1 MRIRIYHS
9 ENGCVRVTKEMDD
22 GNEMTMF
29 SNVKNGKVAIIDI
42 HAPLSLKAELNR
54 IEKQTPQ

>member
-1 MRIRIYHS
+1 MRIRIYHN

-42 HAPLSLKAELNR
+42 HAPLSLKAELSNVK
-54 IEKQTPQ
+54 KQTSQ

>member
-9 ENGCVRVTKEMDD
+9 ENGCVSITKEMDD
-22 GNEMTMF
+22 GEEMTMF

-42 HAPLSLKAELNR
+42 HAPLSVKLPTA
-54 IEKQTPQ
+54 